1 MSFDTSRRGFIRLG
15 GASVLGLGSM
25 SLLSACGGS
34 ASGTGSAAGG
44 SIKVGLLG
52 PYSGSLAKYG
62 LAVRSGAELY
72 AKQANGGGGING
84 KQIELEALDERGDG
98 AEATNAY
105 RKLVTDGVVAVLGD
119 VTSAPAIAVAQA
131 SAADNMPLVSAS
143 ASATAV
149 VAYGPNAFRTC
160 ATDPFQGRLLAD
172 VAADEGYGVVAT
184 VFNASEDYEVGV
196 EYAFVQEAK
205 AKGLAVSS
213 EQGFMSGDTDF
224 STQLTTILATDPD
237 AILVPNYCPEDGK
250 IVTQARQMGYRGVF
264 LGADGWSGITDYAS
278 AQDLEGCLY
287 ACSFAASE
295 DERVQR
301 FVSDYKAEYGEDPG
315 NFDAL
320 GYDAAMVI
328 LGAIRSVE
336 EGGGAE
342 YGTDDYRQAIIAA
355 IASSTVEGVTGTIRY
370 NGTGDP
376 VRPTTVLRFEG
387 GAQKVYKTIGA

>member
-149 VAYGPNAFRTC
+149 VAYGPNEI
-160 ATDPFQGRLLAD
+160 GRAH
-172 VAADEGYGVVAT
+172 V
-184 VFNASEDYEVGV
+184 
-196 EYAFVQEAK
+196 
-205 AKGLAVSS
+205 
-213 EQGFMSGDTDF
+213 
-224 STQLTTILATDPD
+224 
-237 AILVPNYCPEDGK
+237 
-250 IVTQARQMGYRGVF
+250 
-264 LGADGWSGITDYAS
+264 
-278 AQDLEGCLY
+278 
-287 ACSFAASE
+287 
-295 DERVQR
+295 
-301 FVSDYKAEYGEDPG
+301 
-315 NFDAL
+315 
-320 GYDAAMVI
+320 
-328 LGAIRSVE
+328 
-336 EGGGAE
+336 
-342 YGTDDYRQAIIAA
+342 
-355 IASSTVEGVTGTIRY
+355 
-370 NGTGDP
+370 
-376 VRPTTVLRFEG
+376 
-387 GAQKVYKTIGA
+387 

>member
-287 ACSFAASE
+287 DCSFAVSDNE
-295 DERVQR
+295 GVQR
-301 FVSDYKAEYGEDPG
+301 FVSDYRAEYGKEPG

-320 GYDAAMVI
+320 GYDAAMVV
-328 LGAIRSVE
+328 LGAIKSVE
-336 EGGGAE
+336 EDGRAE
-342 YGTDDYRQAIIAA
+342 YGTEDYRQAIIEA

-370 NGTGDP
+370 DGSGDP
-376 VRPTTVLRFEG
+376 VRPTTVLKFED
-387 GAQKVYKTIGA
+387 GAQKVYKTIEA